1 MKLYLI
7 VYLVNFV
14 WGNKMGKL
22 KKKYD
27 AIVVGAGHAGVE
39 AALALARTGNK
50 TLLIT
55 LDVNGISF
63 LACNPSIGGTAKGQL
78 VSEIDALGG
87 QMGISAD
94 ATLLQL
100 RMLNESKGPAV
111 HSLRAQVDKN
121 KYHNYMK
128 NVLENTQNLDLI
140 EDEVVEIFEKE
151 GNVSG
156 IKTKSGYEFGCKAVI
171 VATGV
176 YLNSRTIT
184 GEIIKNEGPAGFANA
199 TGLTQ
204 SLINLGFTIKRFK
217 TGTPPRLEKFS
228 INYNEFIEQKGDDGI
243 QSFSFLTEKQPPNI
257 ESCWLGYTNE
267 KTKEIVLNNLHRA
280 PMYSGEIVGVG
291 PRYCPSFETKIV
303 RFKDK
308 ERHQVF
314 LEPETLENNEIYL
327 QGLSTSMPMDVQN
340 EMVASILGLEKAQII
355 KYGYAIEYDAI
366 DCLDLYP
373 TLEFKKVKG
382 LFTAGQINGTSGYEE
397 AGAQGILAGINAS
410 LYLQGKQGI
419 ILPRDSSYI
428 GVLIDDLV
436 TKGTN
441 EPYRMMTSRAEYRLL
456 LRQDNADLR
465 LTEIGRAVGLVDEKR
480 YKIFKEKIEL
490 IEKYSK
496 ELKKIL
502 KPTKE
507 LNAMLEKYGETT
519 INTGI
524 MLETLIKRPN
534 LSAQIL
540 QKELGLFEGCR
551 LDALTQININV
562 KYDGYLVKQQSII
575 EKNKKLDTMPI
586 PEGFNYDKIKGLRI
600 EAVQKLSEIK
610 PLTIGQASRISGV
623 SPADISILIFNLNR

>member
-1 MKLYLI
+1 MKRI
-7 VYLVNFV
+7 N
-14 WGNKMGKL
+14 
-22 KKKYD
+22 KKYD
-27 AIVVGAGHAGVE
+27 AVVVGAGHAGVE
-39 AALALARTGNK
+39 ASLALARMGHK
-50 TLLIT
+50 TLLVT
-55 LDVNGISF
+55 LDYNGISF

-87 QMGISAD
+87 QMGLTAD

-121 KYHNYMK
+121 RYHGYMQK
-128 NVLENTQNLDLI
+128 VLEETKNLTLL
-140 EDEVVEIFEKE
+140 EDEVKNIFAENGK
-151 GNVSG
+151 VSG
-156 IKTKSGYEFGCKAVI
+156 IETVKGYVISSNAVV

-184 GEIIKNEGPAGFANA
+184 GEIIKNEGPAGFTNA
-199 TGLTQ
+199 THLTK
-204 SLINLGFTIKRFK
+204 SLIELGFNIKRFK
-217 TGTPPRLEKFS
+217 TGTPPRLDKFS
-228 INYNEFIEQKGDDGI
+228 INYNEFIEQKGDEDI
-243 QSFSFLTEKQPPNI
+243 QSFSFMTKEQPANI

-267 KTKEIVLNNLHRA
+267 KTKEIVLKNLDRA

-314 LEPETLENNEIYL
+314 LEPETLDNNEIYL
-327 QGLSTSMPMDVQN
+327 QGLSTSMPRDVQK
-340 EMVASILGLEKAQII
+340 EMVESIAGLDAAKIV
-355 KYGYAIEYDAI
+355 KFGYAIEYDAI

-373 TLEFKKVKG
+373 TLEFKKIKG

-397 AGAQGILAGINAS
+397 AGAQGIVAGINAG
-410 LYLQGKQGI
+410 LYLSGKPGMV
-419 ILPRDSSYI
+419 LPRDSSYI

-465 LTEIGRAVGLVDEKR
+465 LTEIGRQVGLVDNYR
-480 YKIFKEKIEL
+480 YELYKEKIAN
-490 IEKYSK
+490 IDKYTK
-496 ELKKIL
+496 ELKHIL
-502 KPTKE
+502 KPTKK
-507 LNAMLEKYGETT
+507 LNDLLVSCGETT
-519 INTGI
+519 VNTGI
-524 MLETLIKRPN
+524 MVETLIRRPN

-540 QKELGLFEGCR
+540 QKELGLFKDCPR
-551 LDALTQININV
+551 DALSQININV
-562 KYDGYLVKQQSII
+562 KYDGYLVKQKSIV
-575 EKNKKLDTMPI
+575 EKNRKLDTMPI
-586 PEGFNYDKIKGLRI
+586 PKDINYETMKGLRI
-600 EAVQKLSEIK
+600 EAMQKLAEIR

>member
-1 MKLYLI
+1 MEKE
-7 VYLVNFV
+7 
-14 WGNKMGKL
+14 
-22 KKKYD
+22 KKEYE
-27 AIVVGAGHAGVE
+27 AVVIGAGHAGVE
-39 AALALARTGNK
+39 ASLALARKGHD

-55 LDVNGISF
+55 LDFNGISF

-94 ATLLQL
+94 ETLLQL

-121 KYHNYMK
+121 KYHKFMEK
-128 NVLENTQNLDLI
+128 VLKETPHLTVI
-140 EDEVVEIFEKE
+140 EDEASEITQKD
-151 GNVSG
+151 GIVAG
-156 IKTKSGYEFGCKAVI
+156 VKTKKGLDIKTKAVV

-184 GEIIKNEGPAGFANA
+184 GEIIKNEGPAGFCNA
-199 TGLTQ
+199 TLLTQ
-204 SLINLGFTIKRFK
+204 SLINLGFNIRRFK
-217 TGTPPRLEKFS
+217 TGTPPRLDKFS
-228 INYNEFIEQKGDDGI
+228 IDYNQFIEQKGDENI
-243 QSFSFLTEKQPPNI
+243 QSFSFMTTSQPKNV

-267 KTKEIVLNNLHRA
+267 KTKEIVLNNLDRA
-280 PMYSGEIVGVG
+280 PMYSGEIVGIG

-314 LEPETLENNEIYL
+314 LEPETKENDEIYL
-327 QGLSTSMPMDVQN
+327 QGLSTSMPQDVQR
-340 EMVASILGLEKAQII
+340 EMVASILGLENTKIV

-397 AGAQGILAGINAS
+397 AGAQGIIAGINAG
-410 LYLQGKQGI
+410 LYLEGKEGL
-419 ILPRDSSYI
+419 ILSRDSSYI

-465 LTEIGRAVGLVDEKR
+465 LTEIGRKVGLVTAER
-480 YKIFKEKIEL
+480 YAKFNEKIQMIEL
-490 IEKYSK
+490 YSK
-496 ELKKIL
+496 ELKHIL

-507 LNAMLEKYGETT
+507 LNAVLEKYDETT
-519 INTGI
+519 VNTGI
-524 MLETLIKRPN
+524 MVETLIKRPN

-540 QKELGLFEGCR
+540 QQELGLFKNCPNDV
-551 LDALTQININV
+551 LMQININV
-562 KYDGYLVKQQSII
+562 KYDGYLSKQKQVV
-575 EKNKKLDTMPI
+575 EKNKRLDTMAI
-586 PEGFNYDKIKGLRI
+586 PENFDYASIRGLRI
-600 EAVQKLSEIK
+600 EAIQKLTDIR

>member
-1 MKLYLI
+1 MEKE
-7 VYLVNFV
+7 
-14 WGNKMGKL
+14 
-22 KKKYD
+22 KKEYE
-27 AIVVGAGHAGVE
+27 AVVIGAGHAGVE
-39 AALALARTGNK
+39 ASLALARKGHE

-55 LDVNGISF
+55 LDFNGISF

-94 ATLLQL
+94 ETLLQL

-121 KYHNYMK
+121 KYHKFMEK
-128 NVLENTQNLDLI
+128 VLKETPNLTVI
-140 EDEVVEIFEKE
+140 EDEASEIIQKDGVVERVRTKR
-151 GNVSG
+151 GLD
-156 IKTKSGYEFGCKAVI
+156 IKTRAVV

-184 GEIIKNEGPAGFANA
+184 GEIIKNEGPAGFCNA
-199 TGLTQ
+199 TLLTK
-204 SLINLGFTIKRFK
+204 SLINLGFNIRRFK
-217 TGTPPRLEKFS
+217 TGTPPRLDKFS
-228 INYNEFIEQKGDDGI
+228 IDYNRFIEQKGDENI
-243 QSFSFLTEKQPPNI
+243 QSFSFMTESQPKNT

-267 KTKEIVLNNLHRA
+267 KTKEIVLNNLDRA
-280 PMYSGEIVGVG
+280 PMYSGEIVGIG

-314 LEPETLENNEIYL
+314 LEPETKENDEIYL
-327 QGLSTSMPMDVQN
+327 QGLSTSMPQDVQR
-340 EMVASILGLEKAQII
+340 EMVASILGLGKTKIV

-397 AGAQGILAGINAS
+397 AGAQGIVAGINAG
-410 LYLQGKQGI
+410 LYIEGREGL
-419 ILPRDSSYI
+419 ILSRDSSYI

-465 LTEIGRAVGLVDEKR
+465 LTEIGRSVGLVSDER
-480 YKIFKEKIEL
+480 YAKFKEKIRMIEL
-490 IEKYSK
+490 YSK
-496 ELKKIL
+496 ELKHIL

-507 LNAMLEKYGETT
+507 LNTVLEKYEETT
-519 INTGI
+519 VNTGI
-524 MLETLIKRPN
+524 MVETLIKRPN

-540 QKELGLFEGCR
+540 QQELGLFKNCPKDV
-551 LDALTQININV
+551 LMQININV
-562 KYDGYLVKQQSII
+562 KYDGYLSKQKQVV
-575 EKNKKLDTMPI
+575 EKNKKLDTMAI
-586 PEGFNYDKIKGLRI
+586 PENFDYASIRGLRI
-600 EAVQKLSEIK
+600 EAIQKLTDIK